1 MISIAITGIAGR
13 MGKTI
18 AAVVDEN
25 PKTVLSGALEM
36 AGHALIG
43 KDASVV
49 TGVGKSG
56 VKVTD
61 SLEEAFKGS
70 DAIIDFSAPEAS
82 IKNLEFAAK
91 SGSAIV
97 IGTTGLSVQ
106 HRERIKE
113 LSKDTRVVFAPN
125 MSVGVNLLFKLVAE
139 AAKALGDDYDIEIVE
154 AHHRH
159 KVDAPS
165 GTALRAA
172 EVAAA
177 ALGRDI
183 DKVAVYGRE
192 GITGERTREEIGIQS
207 VRAGDIVGDHT
218 VMFAAPGER
227 IELIHRAHSR
237 STFAGGAVRA
247 ALWLTGKPNGLY
259 DMHDVLG
266 FK

>member
-18 AAVVDEN
+18 AGIVEEN
-25 PKTVLSGALEM
+25 PETKLSGALEVSGSN
-36 AGHALIG
+36 AIG
-43 KDASVV
+43 KDASLI
-49 TGVGKSG
+49 TGVGTEG
-56 VKVTD
+56 VIVTD
-61 SLEEAFKGS
+61 SMEDAFVGC

-82 IKNLEFAAK
+82 IKNLEFAAD

-106 HRERIKE
+106 HRDRIKE
-113 LSKDTRVVFAPN
+113 LSNDARVVFAPN
-125 MSVGVNLLFKLVAE
+125 MSVGVNLLFKLIAE
-139 AAKALGDDYDIEIVE
+139 AAKALGDEYDIEIVE

-172 EVAAA
+172 EVAAT

-183 DKVAVYGRE
+183 DKVAIYGRQ
-192 GITGERTREEIGIQS
+192 GIIGERKSQEIGIHS

-218 VMFAAPGER
+218 VTFAAPGER
-227 IELIHRAHSR
+227 IELTHKAHSR
-237 STFAGGAVRA
+237 STFAAGSVRA
-247 ALWLTGKPNGLY
+247 ALWLADKPNGLY

>member
-18 AAVVDEN
+18 AGIVEEN
-25 PKTVLSGALEM
+25 PETKLSGALEVSGSN
-36 AGHALIG
+36 AIG
-43 KDASVV
+43 KDTCVI
-49 TGVGKSG
+49 TGVGTEG
-56 VKVTD
+56 VIVTD
-61 SLEEAFKGS
+61 SIEDAFADC

-82 IKNLEFAAK
+82 IKNLEFAAD

-106 HRERIKE
+106 HRDRIKE
-113 LSKDTRVVFAPN
+113 LSNDARVVFAPN
-125 MSVGVNLLFKLVAE
+125 MSVGVNLLFKLIAE
-139 AAKALGDDYDIEIVE
+139 AAKVLGDEYDIEIVE

-172 EVAAA
+172 EVAAT

-183 DKVAVYGRE
+183 DKVAVYGRQ
-192 GITGERTREEIGIQS
+192 GIIGERKYQEIGIHS

-218 VMFAAPGER
+218 VTFAAPGER
-227 IELIHRAHSR
+227 IELTHKAHSR
-237 STFAGGAVRA
+237 STFAAGSVRA
-247 ALWLTGKPNGLY
+247 ALWLADKPNGLY